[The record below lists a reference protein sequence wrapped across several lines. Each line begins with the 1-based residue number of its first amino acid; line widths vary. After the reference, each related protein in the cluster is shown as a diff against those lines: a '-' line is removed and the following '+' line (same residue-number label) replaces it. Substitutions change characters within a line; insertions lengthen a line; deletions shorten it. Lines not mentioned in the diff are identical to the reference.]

1 VIRSA
6 ETLWR
11 EALRGPMPLAFPLAA
26 VCVVCFALSA
36 VLSLVLIALASDA
49 PSSALFGALWTP
61 LPTVL
66 IQMGA
71 GGLLALANWQP
82 WYIFTAIFLHASLPH
97 LIVDM
102 ICLVMIMPPVEK
114 TFGRLRAFVIFVLA
128 GLAGSLAS
136 AFYGELYTVGTSSAT
151 FGLFGAGLVYGS
163 LRGGDEGHA
172 LMFGTAKWAA
182 LNFAFGLFSVAT
194 MAPSVSFA
202 GLFGGFIA
210 GVVVAL
216 AMIYRIGPSWLPGIR
231 RTGLALASIT
241 LLCLALGTGTAI
253 SSAWQAWMSPETY
266 AQDSN
271 DDQIFRLSSVISLD
285 SDNVAA
291 HALRGAAYALKD
303 DYASAI
309 PDLDAALGGGFDSP
323 QLRNLRAWS
332 LYKVG
337 RAADGLADANAA
349 LAVTPNDA
357 ATLDTR
363 AHIYEDLGQ
372 RENAIADYRA
382 ALAQDPDIAESKA
395 GLQRL
400 TGEQ

>member
-1 VIRSA
+1 MIQRA

-11 EALRGPMPLAFPLAA
+11 EALLGPMPLAFPLIA
-26 VCVVCFALSA
+26 VCLLCFALSA
-36 VLSLVLIALASDA
+36 ALSLILIALVGDGSASG
-49 PSSALFGALWTP
+49 LFGALWTP

-71 GGLLALANWQP
+71 GGFLAIANWQP
-82 WYIFTAIFLHASLPH
+82 WYLFTAIFLHASLPH

-102 ICLVMIMPPVEK
+102 ICLMMIMPAIEK
-114 TFGRLRAFVIFVLA
+114 VFGRLRAFIIFMLA

-136 AFYGELYTVGTSSAT
+136 AFYGELYTLGTSSAT
-151 FGLFGAGLVYGS
+151 FGLFGAALVFGS
-163 LRGGDEGHA
+163 LRGNEEGRR

-182 LNFAFGLFSVAT
+182 LNFVFGLFSLVSL
-194 MAPSVSFA
+194 APSVSFA

-210 GVVVAL
+210 GVMTAL
-216 AMIYRIGPSWLPGIR
+216 AMIYRIGPSWLPGLR
-231 RTGLALASIT
+231 RTGLGLASIA
-241 LLCLALGTGTAI
+241 LLSLALGVGTAV
-253 SSAWQAWMSPETY
+253 SSAWQAWSAPDAY
-266 AQDSN
+266 AKDAN
-271 DDQIFRLSSVISLD
+271 DDQIARLGAVIALD
-285 SDNVAA
+285 DGNAAA

-309 PDLDAALGGGFDSP
+309 PDLDAALAGGVDSP

-337 RAADGLADANAA
+337 RAADGLPDANAA
-349 LAVTPNDA
+349 LAVTPDDA

-363 AHIYEDLGQ
+363 AHIYEDLG
-372 RENAIADYRA
+372 RRDEAIADYRA
-382 ALAQDPDIAESKA
+382 ALVQNPDIAESKA

-400 TGEQ
+400 TGGQ